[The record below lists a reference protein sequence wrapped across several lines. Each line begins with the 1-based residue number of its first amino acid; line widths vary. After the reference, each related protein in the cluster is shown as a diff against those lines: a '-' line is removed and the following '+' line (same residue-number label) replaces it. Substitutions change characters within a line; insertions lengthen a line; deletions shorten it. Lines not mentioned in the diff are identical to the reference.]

1 MAENHRDQT
10 ARTDADKDV
19 DRRTCA
25 RMTLISEFHIESA
38 FVGVAKLAKI
48 LGLAPTTIY
57 GYMRAGKFFI
67 PYRMFNTSP
76 MVCIDD
82 LVDWYCSRDDFFI
95 GSAMPTNIAR
105 AVPCA
110 EQPGRQR
117 GEDEDPQ
124 QVADRIVANAL
135 AGMGISTPRAHRR

>member
-1 MAENHRDQT
+1 MAENHRDQV
-10 ARTDADKDV
+10 ARTDADKEA
-19 DRRTCA
+19 DRRTYV
-25 RMTLISEFHIESA
+25 RTTLISEFHIESA
-38 FVGVAKLAKI
+38 FIGVAKLAKI

-76 MVCIDD
+76 MICIDD
-82 LVDWYCSRDDFFI
+82 LVDWYCSRDDFHF
-95 GSAMPTNIAR
+95 GASMPTDIAS

-110 EQPGRQR
+110 ATPTPQR

-124 QVADRIVANAL
+124 HVADRIVAHAL
-135 AGMGISTPRAHRR
+135 AGMGIGAPRARRR